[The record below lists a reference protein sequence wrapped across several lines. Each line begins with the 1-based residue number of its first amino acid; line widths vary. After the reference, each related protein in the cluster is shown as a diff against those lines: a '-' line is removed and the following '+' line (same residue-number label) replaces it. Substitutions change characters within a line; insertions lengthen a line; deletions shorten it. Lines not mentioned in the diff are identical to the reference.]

1 MDDQP
6 TRRLDAPDAP
16 PQPSD
21 RCPKC
26 SGSRFWV
33 RAIDRGHYNNVFDLC
48 LQPFKARRSLFPST
62 PRRAHRC
69 LPSCASPVAIPSYT
83 RAIRRRCWSSRR
95 R

>member
-21 RCPKC
+21 HCPKC
-26 SGSRFWV
+26 SGSRIWV

-48 LQPFKARRSLFPST
+48 LQPFKARRSLFHPRPRT
-62 PRRAHRC
+62 PLSAFMC
-69 LPSCASPVAIPSYT
+69 SACGYT
-83 RAIRRRCWSSRR
+83 ELYARDPQKMLEQ
-95 R
+95 